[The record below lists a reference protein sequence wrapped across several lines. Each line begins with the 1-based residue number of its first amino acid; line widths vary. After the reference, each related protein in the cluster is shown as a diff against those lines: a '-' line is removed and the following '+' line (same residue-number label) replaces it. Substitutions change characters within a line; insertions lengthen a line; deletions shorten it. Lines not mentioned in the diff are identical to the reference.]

1 MKCCYI
7 TKKGPCS
14 YTGKKEFPPNSFIHI
29 PHSFCKIHYNQL
41 LGCRNFHSVE
51 QFYKIIVSLEH
62 VLEEEIQRQDAGDT
76 ILV

>member
-7 TKKGPCS
+7 TKKGPCA
-14 YTGKKEFPPNSFIHI
+14 YTGKKEFPPNSFIPI

-41 LGCRNFHSVE
+41 LGCTNFHSVE
-51 QFYKIIVSLEH
+51 QFYKIIVAR
-62 VLEEEIQRQDAGDT
+62 VYVEEEETPRRGAEDT